1 MQMII
6 CVMVISCSIV
16 GVITNRRFGH
26 ATFFRNPKS
35 SKERPSGR
43 RHGTWLLSRYATRR
57 STYASSESSSRSYT
71 RDKNDFSFG
80 VDIYSIPPGV
90 TEHILSFSSPAEL
103 VGLAPVCRDLCRASE
118 SDLLWRALCARHF
131 GKEVAVTDDLWRQQ
145 WEQRRKSEER
155 DECFQSGASTPSGVL
170 VGSSRRGAN
179 QAASSEH
186 GVGFAQNN
194 EASSDRDGIMGG
206 QVLTSRPTA
215 TAAVATGDIASL
227 AMDKGRESVD
237 QALTTSGFFCRQDV
251 YSWRDAFFDAHFDRP
266 RELFRTSQ
274 PSSCLILVWG
284 RVHDLTGFLPVH
296 PGGAMILREHAS
308 TDATVAFERFFHS
321 SAARKMARQFVVW
334 DGAVV
339 MGRRGTLSRIASRHR
354 QKART
359 TG

>member
-16 GVITNRRFGH
+16 GVFTNRRFGH

-35 SKERPSGR
+35 SKERPPGR
-43 RHGTWLLSRYATRR
+43 RHSRGLLSRYTAQRP
-57 STYASSESSSRSYT
+57 SPGSYT
-71 RDKNDFSFG
+71 RDKNDFSVG
-80 VDIYSIPPGV
+80 LDIYDIPPGV

-103 VGLAPVCRDLCRASE
+103 VGLAPVCRDFCRASE
-118 SDLLWRALCARHF
+118 SDLLWRALCVKHF
-131 GKEVAVTDDLWRQQ
+131 GKDAAMTGDTWRQQ
-145 WEQRRKSEER
+145 WEQKRKLEEK
-155 DECFQSGASTPSGVL
+155 DGCFQSRASTPSVR
-170 VGSSRRGAN
+170 SSRRGAN
-179 QAASSEH
+179 QSASSELRL
-186 GVGFAQNN
+186 GFAQNYD
-194 EASSDRDGIMGG
+194 ASPDRDGMMEGH
-206 QVLTSRPTA
+206 VLTSTSTA
-215 TAAVATGDIASL
+215 TAAVPTRYIAGL
-227 AMDKGRESVD
+227 AMDKGGESVNPG
-237 QALTTSGFFCRQDV
+237 LTTSGFPCGQDE

-284 RVHDLTGFLPVH
+284 RVHDLAQFLPIH

-321 SAARKMARQFVVW
+321 SAARRMARQFVVW
-334 DGAVV
+334 DGAAV
-339 MGRRGTLSRIASRHR
+339 MGRRGTLSRIASRQR